1 MVGEYTA
8 EFYQNQKSGSRQ
20 SADRVV
26 PLVIDL
32 VGPSSV
38 VDVGCGVGTWLAAFS
53 NNGVLDIL
61 GIDGDYVD
69 RHMLQITRDRFR
81 AHDLTMPITIDRR
94 FDLVC
99 CLEVAEHLKAS
110 SAGTLIESLVNLG
123 SVILFS
129 AAAPYQGGMHH
140 VNEQWPAYWTTLFQQ
155 KGYTPI
161 DCLRSRIW
169 NDWHVEWWYAQN
181 VLLFLERRCLETL
194 SPENPLRIAALAT
207 PNPPLSL
214 VHPRSY
220 LDKAFALRLCKE
232 VIEIIPRQELLIL
245 VAESM
250 ATEFPIRDVLPFL
263 ERDGVYWGAPAS
275 DNEAITE
282 LERMRGRGCSFMVFS
297 WLSFWWLDHYSGF
310 RAYLRAHFR
319 CVREND
325 CLIAFDL
332 RARSG

>member
-53 NNGVLDIL
+53 NNGVLD
-61 GIDGDYVD
+61 
-69 RHMLQITRDRFR
+69 
-81 AHDLTMPITIDRR
+81 
-94 FDLVC
+94 
-99 CLEVAEHLKAS
+99 
-110 SAGTLIESLVNLG
+110 
-123 SVILFS
+123 
-129 AAAPYQGGMHH
+129 
-140 VNEQWPAYWTTLFQQ
+140 
-155 KGYTPI
+155 
-161 DCLRSRIW
+161 
-169 NDWHVEWWYAQN
+169 
-181 VLLFLERRCLETL
+181 
-194 SPENPLRIAALAT
+194 
-207 PNPPLSL
+207 
-214 VHPRSY
+214 
-220 LDKAFALRLCKE
+220 
-232 VIEIIPRQELLIL
+232 
-245 VAESM
+245 
-250 ATEFPIRDVLPFL
+250 
-263 ERDGVYWGAPAS
+263 
-275 DNEAITE
+275 
-282 LERMRGRGCSFMVFS
+282 MRGRGCSFIVFS